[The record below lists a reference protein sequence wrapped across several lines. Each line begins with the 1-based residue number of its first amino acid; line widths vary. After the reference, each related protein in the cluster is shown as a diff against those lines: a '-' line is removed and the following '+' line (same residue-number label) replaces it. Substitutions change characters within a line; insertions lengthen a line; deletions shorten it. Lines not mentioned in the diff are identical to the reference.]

1 LSFRDSSI
9 IDPTLGLAL
18 IHVAHLVC
26 VSFIP
31 SFFAPT
37 HQLKK
42 HDKFSQWSDSS
53 AVLLPRIV
61 RAPFFT
67 SPILK
72 MLLDQVCGRSGARA

>member
-1 LSFRDSSI
+1 ML
-9 IDPTLGLAL
+9 LYL
-18 IHVAHLVC
+18 C
-26 VSFIP
+26 VVSP
-31 SFFAPT
+31 SFPHVHT
-37 HQLKK
+37 NQLKK

-72 MLLDQVCGRSGARA
+72 MLLDQVWARAGILRLMIHA